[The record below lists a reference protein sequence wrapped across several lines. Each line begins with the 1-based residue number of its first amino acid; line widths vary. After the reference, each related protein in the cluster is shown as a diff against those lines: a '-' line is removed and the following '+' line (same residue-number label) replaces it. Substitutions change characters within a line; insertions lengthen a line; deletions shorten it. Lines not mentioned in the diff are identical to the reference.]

1 MSGKKLKKPLC
12 LICASAS
19 AAGSGI
25 RTEK

>member
-12 LICASAS
+12 LICTSAS
-19 AAGSGI
+19 AAGNGI